1 MIDVI
6 IQDPSLIQ
14 ITIVLILLIAVAIW
28 RQLHKAA
35 LVMVGV
41 YLLYIVFI
49 IVSATPALDK
59 PIEKNQFSSSEK
71 LTTIKDEPTDGE
83 IDENFEEGVGNL
95 ESKIVP
101 EKLETSEEYI
111 LSTQDVEVNDEA
123 PSNEI
128 EKPISQIENVIKP
141 EQNITPINV
150 ISMEF
155 GKELVNRE
163 LVGVDSVFYLSDD
176 RIYALSKIQNR
187 SGARTLFHEWYHE
200 GKLRSKISME
210 VGRSY
215 NWRTW
220 SYIEVRPNIVGNW
233 EIIVSDS
240 LGVNYDS
247 LSFQVKATT
256 IEQE

>member
-1 MIDVI
+1 MNFGHNSNFDKKKR
-6 IQDPSLIQ
+6 LNRQ
-14 ITIVLILLIAVAIW
+14 IKL
-28 RQLHKAA
+28 
-35 LVMVGV
+35 
-41 YLLYIVFI
+41 IVFHYTGMQSKVAAFKKLYSPKSK
-49 IVSATPALDK
+49 VSCHYL
-59 PIEKNQFSSSEK
+59 
-71 LTTIKDEPTDGE
+71 
-83 IDENFEEGVGNL
+83 IDEIGNIT
-95 ESKIVP
+95 KIVP

-111 LSTQDVEVNDEA
+111 LSTQDVEVNYEA

-233 EIIVSDS
+233 EVFVSDS

-256 IEQE
+256 IKQE

>member
-1 MIDVI
+1 MIDAI

-14 ITIVLILLIAVAIW
+14 ITVMFILLIAVAIW

-35 LVMVGV
+35 LVMVGI

-49 IVSATPALDK
+49 IVAATPALDN

-71 LTTIKDEPTDGE
+71 LTTIHDEPKDGE
-83 IDENFEEGVGNL
+83 INTIIEKEVGNDEL
-95 ESKIVP
+95 KIAP
-101 EKLETSEEYI
+101 EKLETSDEYI
-111 LSTQDVEVNDEA
+111 LSTQDVEVSDEA
-123 PSNEI
+123 RLNEI
-128 EKPISQIENVIKP
+128 EKPISQIENVIKLK
-141 EQNITPINV
+141 ENITPINV

-163 LVGVDSVFYLSDD
+163 LLGVDSVFYLSDH

-233 EIIVSDS
+233 EVFVSDS

-256 IEQE
+256 IEQK

>member
-1 MIDVI
+1 MIDAI

-14 ITIVLILLIAVAIW
+14 ITIVLILLITVAIW

-49 IVSATPALDK
+49 IVSTIPALEK

-71 LTTIKDEPTDGE
+71 LTAIQDEPTDGE
-83 IDENFEEGVGNL
+83 IDTIIEEEVGNDEL
-95 ESKIVP
+95 KIAP
-101 EKLETSEEYI
+101 EELETSDDYT
-111 LSTQDVEVNDEA
+111 LSTQDVDVNDEA
-123 PSNEI
+123 RSNEI

-141 EQNITPINV
+141 EENITPIIV
-150 ISMEF
+150 MSMEF

-163 LVGVDSVFYLSDD
+163 LLGVDSVFFLSDE

-187 SGARTLFHEWYHE
+187 SREKTLFHEWYHE

-233 EIIVSDS
+233 EVFVSDS

>member
-71 LTTIKDEPTDGE
+71 LTT
-83 IDENFEEGVGNL
+83 
-95 ESKIVP
+95 
-101 EKLETSEEYI
+101 TSEEYI
-111 LSTQDVEVNDEA
+111 LSTQDVEVNYEA

-141 EQNITPINV
+141 EEKITPINV

-155 GKELVNRE
+155 GKELVNPE
-163 LVGVDSVFYLSDD
+163 LLGVDSVFYLSDD

-233 EIIVSDS
+233 EVIVSDS